1 VIRPRP
7 DQLVR
12 AAALLALLALACMVW
27 SLLDPRPV
35 PIMVA
40 MSVGQALGTLSF
52 LLYASVVVVDGY
64 RSTRAARAAEP
75 AAPTAVTPDEVV
87 DAPRPGPSA

>member
-7 DQLVR
+7 EQVVR
-12 AAALLALLALACMVW
+12 AAAVVGLLALACMVW

-40 MSVGQALGTLSF
+40 MSVGQALGTLSL
-52 LLYASVVVVDGY
+52 LLYAIVVVVEA
-64 RSTRAARAAEP
+64 RRAARTAEPPAAAAAEP
-75 AAPTAVTPDEVV
+75 GEDRGA
-87 DAPRPGPSA
+87 